1 MKDLGFIKNC
11 NNCKHNIS
19 FTEKDIEKEYFPL
32 GYIIVYKPMGE
43 CRKRSMLCEKA
54 EILAQYINE
63 LMSPPMY
70 SNCSCSGVKIH
81 KILKVFKYKHYIT
94 CPNCK
99 EKILLEEGTFET
111 SSRCHG
117 GMVMYG
123 WSGWYKSSLFK
134 DSIWYKV
141 EYNGGHNL

>member
-19 FTEKDIEKEYFPL
+19 FEEKDIEKEYIPM
-32 GYIIVYKPMGE
+32 GYVIIYKPIGE
-43 CRKRSMLCEKA
+43 QKRRSFLCENA

-70 SNCSCSGVKIH
+70 SNCHCSGVKIH
-81 KILKVFKYKHYIT
+81 KILKIFKYKHYII

-99 EKILLEEGTFET
+99 EKILFEEGTFDAE
-111 SSRCHG
+111 SLSHG
-117 GMVMYG
+117 AFVMRG
-123 WSGWYKSSLFK
+123 WSGFYESPFFK
-134 DSIWYKV
+134 HSIWYNIQ
-141 EYNGGHNL
+141 YNGEHNL